1 MTETRME
8 RNQRARAY
16 SRACRIRRLRNAL
29 WVLAA
34 VLAALL
40 AAELIWLLGS
50 RPTLESDPQEA
61 QEVQEVRAAVL
72 LPRPEITETAGVF
85 TVTGYCACCT
95 PYSHI
100 NRRGDLVLTASG
112 EWVHPGE
119 AVAVDTDIIPLG
131 STVTIGEKTYK
142 ALDVGVNGY
151 VVDVLMAH
159 EDAAVAGAK
168 RELVTWTTDLKQ
180 GEMTS

>member
-8 RNQRARAY
+8 RNRRARAY

-29 WVLAA
+29 WVVAT
-34 VLAALL
+34 VLAVLL
-40 AAELIWLLGS
+40 AAELIWLFSSMPASGS
-50 RPTLESDPQEA
+50 DTPEAALPQETA
-61 QEVQEVRAAVL
+61 ILLKPEV
-72 LPRPEITETAGVF
+72 TETAGVF

-100 NRRGDLVLTASG
+100 DFVLTASG

-142 ALDVGVNGY
+142 ALDTGVRGY

-159 EDAAVAGAK
+159 EDAAVAGAR
-168 RELVTWTTDLKQ
+168 RELVTWKTDLKQ
-180 GEMTS
+180 GETPS

>member
-8 RNQRARAY
+8 RNRRARAY

-29 WVLAA
+29 WVVAT
-34 VLAALL
+34 VLAVLL

-50 RPTLESDPQEA
+50 GPEPEPAVLEPQEMDF
-61 QEVQEVRAAVL
+61 L
-72 LPRPEITETAGVF
+72 LEPEITESAGVF

-119 AVAVDTDIIPLG
+119 AVAVDTDIISLG

-142 ALDVGVNGY
+142 ALDTGVRGY

-159 EDAAVAGAK
+159 EDAAVAGAR
-168 RELVTWTTDLKQ
+168 RELVTWKTDLKQ
-180 GEMTS
+180 GETPS